1 MKKNILVVTLIIF
14 SSLTIMAQKQN
25 NENPLLQKWN
35 TPHNTPP
42 FDKIKN
48 EHYSPAFDVA
58 FAENKKEVDAICNNK
73 AKPNFKN
80 TIEALEQSGELL
92 NKISG
97 IFYNLME
104 CESSDELQN
113 IAFEIMPKM
122 TAHSNDI
129 SLNPKLFEKIKF
141 VYDNRDKENLNTEQ
155 KQVLE
160 KTYKSFVR
168 SGANLNDADKEKYRE
183 ISAEMSELRL
193 KFNQN
198 VLKET
203 NEFVLHITKK
213 KDLAGLPQSAIE
225 MAAETAKDRKLKG
238 WAFDLSA
245 PSYMAFVKFADNR
258 ELRKQ
263 IFTAYNSRAFKNN
276 ENDNSKIVLR
286 IVELRLEMAKLL
298 GYETYAHYVLEER
311 MAKDPKTVNDFL
323 ENLYSASIDFAKADF
338 DEVSEFAK
346 KNGLKGE
353 LQRWDWS
360 YYSEKLKNEKF
371 SIDDDLL
378 RPYFKL
384 ENVKNGI
391 FSLSEKLYGITFK
404 NNKDIPV
411 YNPEV
416 EVYEVYDVDGSLL
429 AVLYMDF
436 FPRATKRNGAW
447 MTSFRGQYKKDGKD
461 YRPFIQMVCNFTKP
475 TSNKPSLLTFDETTT
490 FLHEFGHVLH
500 GILANSTYSSISGT
514 SVYRDFV
521 ELPSQFMEN
530 YATEKEFL
538 DMFAQHYETGETIPM
553 ELVNRIKD
561 YNNFQAGYFTVRQLM
576 FGMLDM
582 KWHSVTSP
590 VTTSLTEF
598 EQNAISKT
606 ELLPVLEGTSVSVAF
621 AHIFAGGYAAG
632 YYGYK
637 WAEVLDADAFAFFK
651 QNGIFDKKTAKS
663 FRDNILSKGGSE
675 HPMELY
681 LKFRGQEPD
690 INALLEREGL
700 IKK

>member
-1 MKKNILVVTLIIF
+1 
-14 SSLTIMAQKQN
+14 
-25 NENPLLQKWN
+25 
-35 TPHNTPP
+35 
-42 FDKIKN
+42 
-48 EHYSPAFDVA
+48 
-58 FAENKKEVDAICNNK
+58 
-73 AKPNFKN
+73 
-80 TIEALEQSGELL
+80 
-92 NKISG
+92 
-97 IFYNLME
+97 
-104 CESSDELQN
+104 
-113 IAFEIMPKM
+113 
-122 TAHSNDI
+122 
-129 SLNPKLFEKIKF
+129 
-141 VYDNRDKENLNTEQ
+141 
-155 KQVLE
+155 
-160 KTYKSFVR
+160 
-168 SGANLNDADKEKYRE
+168 
-183 ISAEMSELRL
+183 
-193 KFNQN
+193 
-198 VLKET
+198 
-203 NEFVLHITKK
+203 
-213 KDLAGLPQSAIE
+213 
-225 MAAETAKDRKLKG
+225 
-238 WAFDLSA
+238 
-245 PSYMAFVKFADNR
+245 
-258 ELRKQ
+258 
-263 IFTAYNSRAFKNN
+263 
-276 ENDNSKIVLR
+276 
-286 IVELRLEMAKLL
+286 MAKLL

-338 DEVSEFAK
+338 NEVKEFAK
-346 KNGLKGE
+346 KNGLKDE

-675 HPMELY
+675 HPMDLY

>member
-58 FAENKKEVDAICNNK
+58 FAENKKEVDAICNNR
-73 AKPNFKN
+73 ARPDFEN

-582 KWHSVTSP
+582 KWHSVTSH

-675 HPMELY
+675 HPMDLY

>member
-58 FAENKKEVDAICNNK
+58 FAENKKEVDAICNNR
-73 AKPNFKN
+73 ARPDFEN

-129 SLNPKLFEKIKF
+129 SLNPKLFERIKI
-141 VYDNRDKENLNTEQ
+141 VYENRDKENLNTEQ

-160 KTYKSFVR
+160 KTYKGFVR
-168 SGANLNDADKEKYRE
+168 SGANLNDSDKEKYRE

-198 VLKET
+198 ILKET
-203 NEFVLHITKK
+203 NEFVLHITDK

-258 ELRKQ
+258 ELRKE

-276 ENDNSKIVLR
+276 ENDNRKIVLR

-338 DEVSEFAK
+338 NEVKEFAK
-346 KNGLKGE
+346 KNGLKDE

-384 ENVKNGI
+384 ENVKHGI

-675 HPMELY
+675 HPMDLY

>member
-58 FAENKKEVDAICNNK
+58 FAENKKEVDAICNNR
-73 AKPNFKN
+73 ARPDFEN

-675 HPMELY
+675 HPMDLY

>member
-58 FAENKKEVDAICNNK
+58 FAENKKEVDAICNNR
-73 AKPNFKN
+73 ARPDFEN

-129 SLNPKLFEKIKF
+129 SLNPKLFERIKI
-141 VYDNRDKENLNTEQ
+141 VYENRDKENLNTEQ

-160 KTYKSFVR
+160 KTYKGFVR
-168 SGANLNDADKEKYRE
+168 SGANLNDSDKEKYRE

-198 VLKET
+198 ILKET
-203 NEFVLHITKK
+203 NEFVLHITDK

-258 ELRKQ
+258 ELRKE

-276 ENDNSKIVLR
+276 ENDNRKIVLR

-338 DEVSEFAK
+338 NEVKEFAK
-346 KNGLKGE
+346 KNGLKDE

-384 ENVKNGI
+384 ENVKHGI

-637 WAEVLDADAFAFFK
+637 WAEVLDADAFAHFK

>member
-1 MKKNILVVTLIIF
+1 
-14 SSLTIMAQKQN
+14 
-25 NENPLLQKWN
+25 
-35 TPHNTPP
+35 
-42 FDKIKN
+42 
-48 EHYSPAFDVA
+48 
-58 FAENKKEVDAICNNK
+58 
-73 AKPNFKN
+73 
-80 TIEALEQSGELL
+80 
-92 NKISG
+92 
-97 IFYNLME
+97 
-104 CESSDELQN
+104 
-113 IAFEIMPKM
+113 
-122 TAHSNDI
+122 
-129 SLNPKLFEKIKF
+129 
-141 VYDNRDKENLNTEQ
+141 
-155 KQVLE
+155 
-160 KTYKSFVR
+160 
-168 SGANLNDADKEKYRE
+168 
-183 ISAEMSELRL
+183 
-193 KFNQN
+193 
-198 VLKET
+198 
-203 NEFVLHITKK
+203 
-213 KDLAGLPQSAIE
+213 
-225 MAAETAKDRKLKG
+225 
-238 WAFDLSA
+238 
-245 PSYMAFVKFADNR
+245 
-258 ELRKQ
+258 
-263 IFTAYNSRAFKNN
+263 
-276 ENDNSKIVLR
+276 
-286 IVELRLEMAKLL
+286 
-298 GYETYAHYVLEER
+298 
-311 MAKDPKTVNDFL
+311 
-323 ENLYSASIDFAKADF
+323 
-338 DEVSEFAK
+338 
-346 KNGLKGE
+346 
-353 LQRWDWS
+353 
-360 YYSEKLKNEKF
+360 
-371 SIDDDLL
+371 
-378 RPYFKL
+378 
-384 ENVKNGI
+384 
-391 FSLSEKLYGITFK
+391 
-404 NNKDIPV
+404 
-411 YNPEV
+411 
-416 EVYEVYDVDGSLL
+416 
-429 AVLYMDF
+429 
-436 FPRATKRNGAW
+436 

-675 HPMELY
+675 HPMDLY

>member
-58 FAENKKEVDAICNNK
+58 FAENKKEVDAICNNR
-73 AKPNFKN
+73 ARPDFEN

-129 SLNPKLFEKIKF
+129 SLNPKLFERIKI
-141 VYDNRDKENLNTEQ
+141 VYENRDKENLNTEQ

-160 KTYKSFVR
+160 KTYKGFVR
-168 SGANLNDADKEKYRE
+168 SGANLNDSDKEKYRE

-198 VLKET
+198 ILKET
-203 NEFVLHITKK
+203 NEFVLHITDK

-258 ELRKQ
+258 ELRKE

-276 ENDNSKIVLR
+276 ENDNRKIVLR

-338 DEVSEFAK
+338 NEVKEFAK
-346 KNGLKGE
+346 KNGLKDE

-384 ENVKNGI
+384 ENVKHGI
-391 FSLSEKLYGITFK
+391 FSLSERLYGITFK

-675 HPMELY
+675 HPMDLY